1 MNSKDYFNSLSQED
15 KNEILNSIFLEQL
28 DEVNIMQFLFFKCA
42 KLCVETNADNLKLQM
57 DLLKINKKGVLE
69 FKLEELWHT

>member
-1 MNSKDYFNSLSQED
+1 MNTKEFFDGLSQED

-42 KLCVETNADNLKLQM
+42 KICVETNADNIKLKS
-57 DLLKINKKGVLE
+57 DLLKINKKGVLK
-69 FKLEELWHT
+69 FELQEL

>member
-1 MNSKDYFNSLSQED
+1 MNNKDFFNSLPQED

-42 KLCVETNADNLKLQM
+42 KICVETNADNLELKS
-57 DLLKINKKGVLE
+57 DLLKINKKGILK
-69 FKLEELWHT
+69 FELQELI

>member
-1 MNSKDYFNSLSQED
+1 MINTKEFFDGLSQED

-42 KLCVETNADNLKLQM
+42 KICVETNADNLELKS
-57 DLLKINKKGVLE
+57 DLLKINKKGVLK
-69 FKLEELWHT
+69 FELQELI